1 METKDFKEL
10 TQHKETVADGSSEI
24 QVSLDGLDS
33 IEQTQTGKFSWL
45 VSITAAIG
53 GMLFGY
59 DTGIIS
65 AVLVYIDNDL
75 GHTLSSSEKEL
86 ITSITSGGAF
96 IGAIF
101 AGATAD
107 RFGRKIA
114 IYVGS
119 FLFTAGA
126 IIQAAANSLALM
138 TVGRLVVGFGVGS
151 AAMIIP
157 MYIAELSPAKYRG
170 RMIGLDNM
178 CITGGQLVS
187 YGVGAGFAH
196 VQGGWR
202 YMVGGG
208 AIPAIILACMLPFCP
223 ESPRQLIYHGKEQ
236 EAEKVIRKIF
246 PNGTDE
252 QVRMKVRHITIH
264 VEEAKNMNAGKSQWW
279 VLKQLYVVPANL
291 RALIAAC
298 GLMAISQLSGFNSLM
313 YFSGTIFSLVGF
325 SNPVAVGTIIAGT
338 NFIFTLVNL
347 LLVDRVGRRRILLC
361 TVQFMGLFLV
371 VAAIAFKWIPV
382 NHDLSLAEGAT
393 VGPPAIIVL
402 VSMVFFVGFYSS
414 GIGNT
419 AWLSSEF
426 FPMEVRAM
434 GTMMLTMSCWGSNI
448 IVASTFL
455 TQMENTTPSGTF
467 GFYAAI
473 CVLGWV
479 SIYFCYPEVKNMT
492 LEDIREVFSHG
503 FGVKRA
509 RELQKQMKAD
519 RKMASVSDENVK
531 V

>member
-1 METKDFKEL
+1 MLPAKDPKDAAQYKKTTTEDDSFEAQTK
-10 TQHKETVADGSSEI
+10 TSN
-24 QVSLDGLDS
+24 
-33 IEQTQTGKFSWL
+33 FSWI
-45 VSITAAIG
+45 VSNTAAIG

-65 AVLVYIDNDL
+65 AILVYIHQDL
-75 GHTLSSSEKEL
+75 GHTLTSSEREL
-86 ITSITSGGAF
+86 ITSINSGGAF
-96 IGAIF
+96 IVAIF
-101 AGATAD
+101 AVAKAY

-114 IYVGS
+114 IYIGC
-119 FLFTAGA
+119 FMFTAGA
-126 IIQAAANSLALM
+126 IPQAASFSLALM
-138 TVGRLVVGFGVGS
+138 TMGRLIVGLGVGS

-157 MYIAELSPAKYRG
+157 MYITELSPARHRG
-170 RMIGLDNM
+170 RIIGLENM
-178 CITGGQLVS
+178 CITGGQLLS

-196 VQGGWR
+196 VPGAWR
-202 YMVGGG
+202 FMVGGS
-208 AIPAIILACMLPFCP
+208 AIPAIILASMLPFCP
-223 ESPRQLIYHGKEQ
+223 ELPRQLIFHGKSQ

-264 VEEAKNMNAGKSQWW
+264 VEDSKDMNAGKSQWW
-279 VLKQLYVVPANL
+279 VLKQLYIVPANL
-291 RALIAAC
+291 RALISAC

-313 YFSGTIFSLVGF
+313 NYSPLVFSLVGF
-325 SNPVAVGTIIAGT
+325 NNPVAVGTIIAGT

-347 LLVDRVGRRRILLC
+347 LLVNRAGRRRILLC
-361 TVQFMGLFLV
+361 TVQFMGAFLV
-371 VAAIAFKWIPV
+371 VAAVAFKWILI
-382 NHDLSLAEGAT
+382 NHDLSLGDGAT

-402 VSMVFFVGFYSS
+402 ASMVFFVGFYSS

-455 TQMENTTPSGTF
+455 TQMENTTPSGVF

-473 CVLGWV
+473 CVLDWV

-492 LEDIREVFSHG
+492 LEDIREVFNYG

-509 RELQKQMKAD
+509 REIQRHMKAD
-519 RKMASVSDENVK
+519 GKMGLNADESIK
-531 V
+531 A

>member
-1 METKDFKEL
+1 MDTKDPKESV
-10 TQHKETVADGSSEI
+10 QHKESVLDKLSSEGR
-24 QVSLDGLDS
+24 LPLEELDS
-33 IEQTQTGKFSWL
+33 IEQTETGKFSWL

-65 AVLVYIDNDL
+65 AVLVYI
-75 GHTLSSSEKEL
+75 T
-86 ITSITSGGAF
+86 
-96 IGAIF
+96 
-101 AGATAD
+101 D

-114 IYVGS
+114 IYVGCFS
-119 FLFTAGA
+119 FTAGA
-126 IIQAAANSLALM
+126 ILQAASFSLAVM
-138 TVGRLVVGFGVGS
+138 TVGRLVVGFGIGS

-202 YMVGGG
+202 HMVGGG
-208 AIPAIILACMLPFCP
+208 AIPAIILACLLPFCT
-223 ESPRQLIYHGKEQ
+223 ESPRQLIYHGKSE

-246 PNGTDE
+246 PNGTEE
-252 QVRMKVRHITIH
+252 QVQMKVRHITFH
-264 VEEAKNMNAGKSQWW
+264 VEEAKNMNAGKSQWC
-279 VLKQLYVVPANL
+279 VLKQLYVIPANL
-291 RALIAAC
+291 RALISAC

-313 YFSGTIFSLVGF
+313 YYSPLIFSLVGF
-325 SNPVAVGTIIAGT
+325 DNPVAVGTIIAGT

-361 TVQFMGLFLV
+361 TVQFMGLFLI
-371 VAAIAFKWIPV
+371 VAAVAFKWIPI
-382 NHDLSLAEGAT
+382 NHDLSLGEGAT

-402 VSMVFFVGFYSS
+402 VSMAFFVGFYSS

-434 GTMMLTMSCWGSNI
+434 GTMVLTMSCWGSNI
-448 IVASTFL
+448 VVASTFL
-455 TQMENTTPSGTF
+455 TQMENTTPSGAF

-492 LEDIREVFSHG
+492 LVDIREVFNHG

-509 RELQKQMKAD
+509 RQLQRQMKAD
-519 RKMASVSDENVK
+519 RKMGLVSTEDAK